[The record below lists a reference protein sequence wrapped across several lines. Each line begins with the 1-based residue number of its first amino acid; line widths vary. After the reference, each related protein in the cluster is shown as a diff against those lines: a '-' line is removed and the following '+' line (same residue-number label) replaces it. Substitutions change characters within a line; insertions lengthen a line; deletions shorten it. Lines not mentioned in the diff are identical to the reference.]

1 MIVNLEATNSSEIAR
16 EIVRL
21 REEGGAVALGR
32 VLTLVVVAGPNENEE
47 AIRAANAASGEHPM
61 RVIVVHTHLQT
72 AESRLDAEIRVGS
85 DAGASEVIVLHA
97 SGASGHDPAALVQP
111 LLLPDAPIVTWWP
124 EHSSL
129 RPSETR
135 LGQMAQLRIVDTHFA
150 EHAPSTLVE
159 LAQGYVDGDTNLAWT
174 RITRWRAQ
182 LAAVL
187 DQPPYLPV
195 ERAEVDFSSPSTS
208 TLLMAGWLVEFLQVP
223 VSLDQVA
230 NDVAGNLR
238 AVRLHR
244 SNGVIE
250 LERTSDDTA
259 VLRQPDQ
266 PDQVIPLG
274 LRDRY
279 DVLNEELR
287 SLAPDPV
294 YAATLQRGVARV
306 LADPGSAKFTE
317 ESA

>member
-1 MIVNLEATNSSEIAR
+1 MIISLSETNSSEIAR

-21 REEGGAVALGR
+21 REKGGAVALGR
-32 VLTLVVVAGPNENEE
+32 VLTLVVVAGQNENEE
-47 AIRAANAASGEHPM
+47 AINAANHASGEHPM
-61 RVIVVHTHLQT
+61 RVIVVHTQLQEP
-72 AESRLDAEIRVGS
+72 ESRLDAEIRVGS

-97 SGASGHDPAALVQP
+97 SGATAHDPAALVQP

-129 RPSETR
+129 KPSETR
-135 LGQMAQLRIVDTHFA
+135 LGKMAQLRITDTHFS
-150 EHAPSTLVE
+150 EHAEATLVQ
-159 LAQGYVDGDTNLAWT
+159 LAEGYADGDTNLAWT

-195 ERAEVDFSSPSTS
+195 LRAEVDYSAPSTS
-208 TLLMAGWLVEFLQVP
+208 TLLMAGWLAEFLQVP
-223 VSLDQVA
+223 VTMHKVDGEVP
-230 NDVAGNLR
+230 GNLR
-238 AVRLHR
+238 AVRLYR
-244 SNGVIE
+244 ENGQIE
-250 LERTSDDTA
+250 LSRTSKATA
-259 VLRQPDQ
+259 ILRQPDQ
-266 PDQVIPLG
+266 PDQVIPLV

-294 YAATLQRGVARV
+294 YAATLKGGVPRV
-306 LADPGSAKFTE
+306 LASRGTVKFPE
-317 ESA
+317 E